1 MEKSKEHKE
10 EHITIL
16 INQVPHHLTT
26 TTITADEI
34 KKLAGAD
41 KDYEVWKVVKSPD
54 PEGQLPV
61 DDVQVKGSIEVKSG
75 DKFRVVPPGTFGA
88 VAAMPQPLTQEI
100 EKLRIRGQEV
110 EVYEDSG
117 LILLVMKEYSLPQ
130 GYNKATTNL
139 LLKIPLS
146 YPNGNLDMFWTDPDL
161 HLQESNGQANTTI
174 ETILGGQWLR
184 FSWHPQKWNPGVDN
198 LFTFLEFVNRRLM
211 QLK

>member
-1 MEKSKEHKE
+1 MEKDKEHIE
-10 EHITIL
+10 DHVTIL

-41 KDYEVWKVVKSPD
+41 NDYEVWKVVKSPD

-88 VAAMPQPLTQEI
+88 LAAMPQQLTHEVDYLRAEGHEI
-100 EKLRIRGQEV
+100 EVHE
-110 EVYEDSG
+110 ESG
-117 LILLVMKEYSLPQ
+117 LILLIIKAYPLPH
-130 GYNKATTNL
+130 GYNKAIANL

-146 YPNGNLDMFWTDPDL
+146 YPNGKLDMFWTDPDL
-161 HLQESNGQANTTI
+161 RLQESSGQANTTL
-174 ETILGGQWLR
+174 ETILGTQWLR

-198 LFTFLEFVNRRLM
+198 LLTFLEFVNRRLM

>member
-10 EHITIL
+10 DHVTIL

-34 KKLAGAD
+34 RKLAGANN
-41 KDYEVWKVVKSPD
+41 DYEVWQVVKAPD

-61 DDVQVKGSIEVKSG
+61 DDIQIKESIEVKSG

-88 VAAMPQPLTQEI
+88 VAVMPQQLTREI
-100 EKLRIRGQEV
+100 EQLRAQGQEV
-110 EVYEDSG
+110 EGYEDSG
-117 LILLVMKEYSLPQ
+117 LILLVMKGYLLPR
-130 GYNKATTNL
+130 GYNKEAINL

-146 YPNGNLDMFWTDPDL
+146 YPSGNLDMFWTDPDL
-161 HLQESNGQANTTI
+161 CLQESNGQANTTI
-174 ETILGGQWLR
+174 ETIFGGQWLR
-184 FSWHPQKWNPGVDN
+184 FSWHPQKWNPGADN

>member
-10 EHITIL
+10 DHVTIL

-34 KKLAGAD
+34 RKLAGAD
-41 KDYEVWKVVKSPD
+41 NDYEVWQVVKAPD

-61 DDVQVKGSIEVKSG
+61 DDIQIKESIEVKSG

-88 VAAMPQPLTQEI
+88 VAVMPQQLTREI
-100 EKLRIRGQEV
+100 EQLRAQGQEV
-110 EVYEDSG
+110 EGYEDSG
-117 LILLVMKEYSLPQ
+117 LILLVMKGYLLPR
-130 GYNKATTNL
+130 GYNKEAINL

-146 YPNGNLDMFWTDPDL
+146 YPSGNLDMFWTDPDL
-161 HLQESNGQANTTI
+161 CLQESNGQANTTI
-174 ETILGGQWLR
+174 ETIFGGQWLR
-184 FSWHPQKWNPGVDN
+184 FSWHPQKWNPGADN

>member
-1 MEKSKEHKE
+1 MEKDKEHKE
-10 EHITIL
+10 DHVTIL

-34 KKLAGAD
+34 RKLAGAD
-41 KDYEVWKVVKSPD
+41 NDYEVWKVVKAPD

-61 DDVQVKGSIEVKSG
+61 DDIQVKGSIEVKSG

-88 VAAMPQPLTQEI
+88 VAVMPQQLTHEINHLRTEGHEI
-100 EKLRIRGQEV
+100 E
-110 EVYEDSG
+110 VYDGSG
-117 LILLVMKEYSLPQ
+117 LLLLVMKAYPLPR
-130 GYNKATTNL
+130 GYNKVATNL

-146 YPNGNLDMFWTDPDL
+146 YPNGKLDMFWTDPDL
-161 HLQESNGQANTTI
+161 RLQESNGQAATTV
-174 ETILGGQWLR
+174 ENILDRQWLR
-184 FSWHPQKWNPGVDN
+184 FSWHPQKWNPGANN